1 MKRHFKFFG
10 LLAAVLSF
18 ALAGCIKDNAIGDS
32 YLLQSKI
39 ELKVG
44 ETYQLTFG
52 YDSGEP
58 QRNGMFGHEYNSSG
72 NLQQQGTVYDESRVM
87 WKSSDTTVA
96 TVSASGLVTAKATGE
111 CDILAYYSNGYDVC
125 RVKVVPADTPS
136 GDDNNNDGDDN
147 TATGGFT
154 DYGAVNS
161 LFSVASGK
169 QVRFSRGNLQYQAST
184 DTWRF
189 AGQQYATTGSDNANA
204 AASYDGWIDLFGWG
218 TSGWNS
224 GATEYLPYATSA
236 TNADYYPGCDASND
250 LMGANDSADWGRF
263 NAIAAGGDQVGMW
276 RTLTSSEWNYLLG
289 TSSARQ
295 GKCGKAVID
304 GTYNGI
310 VLLPDNWVL
319 PSGLTFTAGISADY
333 TANAYTAVQ
342 WSAMEDA
349 GAVFLPAAGFR
360 DGTTGANV
368 STHGYYWSASHINGT
383 YAYAVYFYA
392 GYANAADLGARALGR
407 SVRLVM
413 DK

>member
-1 MKRHFKFFG
+1 MNKHFKLFS
-10 LLAAVLSF
+10 LLTVVLSF

-32 YLLQSKI
+32 YLLQSK
-39 ELKVG
+39 LKLEVG

-52 YDSGEP
+52 YDAGYQQQNSF
-58 QRNGMFGHEYNSSG
+58 FGHEYNSSG

-87 WKSSDTTVA
+87 WKSSDTAVA
-96 TVSASGLVTAKATGE
+96 TVSATGLVTAVSVGT
-111 CDILAYYSNGYDVC
+111 CNILAYYSNGYDVC
-125 RVKVVPADTPS
+125 AVKVVQGDNPS
-136 GDDNNNDGDDN
+136 NGDEPSI
-147 TATGGFT
+147 GGFT

-161 LFSVASGK
+161 LFSVARGK

-189 AGQQYATTGSDNANA
+189 AEQQYLCAGSDNANA
-204 AASYDGWIDLFGWG
+204 AASYDGWVDLFGWG

-224 GATEYLPYATSA
+224 GATEYLPYATST
-236 TNADYYPGCDASND
+236 TNGDYYPGGDAGND
-250 LMGANDSADWGRF
+250 LLGDNDSADWGRF
-263 NAIAAGGDQVGMW
+263 NAIAAGGDQAGMW
-276 RTLTSSEWNYLLG
+276 RTLTNSEWNYLLG

-360 DGTTGANV
+360 DGTTVSNV